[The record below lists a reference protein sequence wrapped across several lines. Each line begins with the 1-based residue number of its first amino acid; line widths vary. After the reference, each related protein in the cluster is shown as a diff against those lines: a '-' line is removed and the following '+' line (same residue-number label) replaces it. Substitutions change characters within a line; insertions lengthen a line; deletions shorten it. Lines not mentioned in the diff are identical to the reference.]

1 MTYQD
6 IDGLMKGMQSK
17 NILLQEKTEEYL
29 KLAEKRAVAERDHH
43 VAVAKATLTL
53 KDAGNSITLIR
64 DLILGRL
71 LIRIGRYSHSKK
83 QNLSDP
89 EMCNFYNIALSGMA
103 EMAEMTVEDL
113 VALAKSKMRPK

>member
-64 DLILGRL
+64 DLVKGD
-71 LIRIGRYSHSKK
+71 SKVAQLK
-83 QNLSDP
+83 YDL
-89 EMCNFYNIALSGMA
+89 NIAEGILRACTESMKDIRTAIDSYRSILSFKKA
-103 EMAEMTVEDL
+103 EFER
-113 VALAKSKMRPK
+113 S